1 MVTIENKTVVIT
13 GSIYSIV
20 KKIEF
25 TIHKDK
31 RTYIYNTKIMIKK
44 IIEMFKPKPQVMLGR
59 WIRTTPKLT
68 NIKIDY
74 ANEDHCG
81 TCSND
86 NKSILSNNNKKNKDK
101 TDSK

>member
-25 TIHKDK
+25 TIHKDIK
-31 RTYIYNTKIMIKK
+31 TYNTTMMIKK

-59 WIRTTPKLT
+59 WIRTSPPLT

-86 NKSILSNNNKKNKDK
+86 NKSILSNNNEENKDK
-101 TDSK
+101 TESK